1 MKKYIDGQI
10 NDFKFTSDE
19 PFAIGIECSK
29 RIPNSRESGFSA
41 KIIDWAWKNLV
52 GKNTIGNTFDE
63 NGVFMVIVEDEQNQ
77 VEEETVVEFSI
88 ASISTGKVVPRVFK
102 TESEAEEY
110 RAERSDPEKW
120 KIVGRKIIYSPW
132 E

>member
-10 NDFKFTSDE
+10 NDFRFTSDE
-19 PFAIGIECSK
+19 PFSIGIECSE

-63 NGVFMVIVEDEQNQ
+63 NGVFMVVVEDGQHQ
-77 VEEETVVEFSI
+77 LEEETIVEFSI
-88 ASISTGKVVPRVFK
+88 ASVSTGEVVPRVFK
-102 TESEAEEY
+102 TKSDAEEY
-110 RAERSDPEKW
+110 RTERSDPEKW
-120 KIVGRKIIYSPW
+120 KIVSRKIIYTPW
-132 E
+132 K